1 MTQLCCMNNIES
13 TIDSTLHA
21 PGRARRCLPLAL
33 AAGLA
38 TLLAGTGALQAQRI
52 NAPRG
57 PADRD
62 HHGRTRTP
70 HSQTINVPNGSFE
83 WQSGV
88 GYPFGVNIFIDS
100 WQKAPKPA
108 YFDYIEANY
117 GFYWIQTAGAFVDT
131 NPYGNHTGTQVGYIL
146 PYPQV
151 ALFQDYNT
159 VDWDDAAPTHDFN
172 ARFNVGRSY
181 KLTVGLFAKNMTEGS
196 SLQLSLYYRDLLDN
210 QVTVASTII
219 SYRAADFPAATPLNL
234 IDYEVIVPTVSAHD
248 DWAGQNIGIKLEAIN
263 GDGNG
268 NWDFDNVRLISVPGR
283 SFPACRP

>member
-1 MTQLCCMNNIES
+1 MK
-13 TIDSTLHA
+13 TINKFTINATTPA
-21 PGRARRCLPLAL
+21 PGKPRLCPLMAL

-38 TLLAGTGALQAQRI
+38 TLLAGTGVLQAQPI
-52 NAPRG
+52 NARRG
-57 PADRD
+57 PLDND
-62 HHGRTRTP
+62 HRGRAGAP
-70 HSQTINVPNGSFE
+70 HAQTINVPNGSFE
-83 WQSGV
+83 SQSGV

-131 NPYGNHTGTQVGYIL
+131 NPYGNHAGSQVGYIL

-159 VDWDDAAPTHDFN
+159 VDWNDASPTHDFN
-172 ARFNVGRSY
+172 ATFNVGRSY
-181 KLTVGLFAKNMTEGS
+181 KLTIGVFAKNMTEGS
-196 SLQLSLYYRDLLDN
+196 SLQLSLYYRDSLDN
-210 QVTVASTII
+210 PVTVASTII
-219 SYRAADFPAATPLNL
+219 SYSAANFPVTTPLNL

-248 DWAGQNIGIKLEAIN
+248 DWAGQNIGIKIEAIN

-268 NWDFDNVRLISVPGR
+268 NWDFDNVRLTSVPGR
-283 SFPACRP
+283 SFPACRR